1 MTDLDGWVDV
11 DLDGGVVDGRT
22 GLLDGCQEGL
32 PDQEGDVGPAEAR
45 GALGEPGQQL
55 CTAVRSSDAQDLTTC
70 LSADLF
76 LTLGSSIIDVAS
88 GIAKRD
94 AAFLGIALHG
104 PCYWT
109 FFFDQVT
116 MKMDKN
122 PFGSGPRAPGSR

>member
-11 DLDGGVVDGRT
+11 DLDGGVVDGRI

-55 CTAVRSSDAQDLTTC
+55 CTAVRGSDAQDLTTC

-76 LTLGSSIIDVAS
+76 LTLGSFIIDVAS

-94 AAFLGIALHG
+94 AAFLGIASHG
-104 PCYWT
+104 PCYWI
-109 FFFDQVT
+109 FFL
-116 MKMDKN
+116 
-122 PFGSGPRAPGSR
+122 